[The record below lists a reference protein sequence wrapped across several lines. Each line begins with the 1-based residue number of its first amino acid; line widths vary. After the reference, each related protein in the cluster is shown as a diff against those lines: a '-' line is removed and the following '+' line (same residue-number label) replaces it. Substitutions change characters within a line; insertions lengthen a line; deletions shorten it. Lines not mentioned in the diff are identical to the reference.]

1 MEIKSP
7 LFEKLCSIIEEVVP
21 DFDRTDVK
29 DIDTLTKC
37 FVLSTYDTKPWE
49 KLKKLYL
56 DCICEEQNNR
66 LDKMIKETGF
76 GIVKY
81 ELRKLSFEKEIIEK
95 RIEITKKLM
104 N

>member
-1 MEIKSP
+1 MEIENP
-7 LFEKLCSIIEEVVP
+7 LFEKLCSIIEEVIP
-21 DFDRTDVK
+21 DFDRNDVK
-29 DIDTLTKC
+29 DVDTLTKC
-37 FVLSTYDTKPWE
+37 FVLSTYDTKHWE
-49 KLKKLYL
+49 QLKKQYL
-56 DCICEEQNNR
+56 GFICEEQNNR

-76 GIVKY
+76 DIVKY